1 MQSFFTR
8 IESGRKILAPLFDHG
23 GIVQQF
29 AEKNLIFEVV
39 TAAARAL
46 PGRLARALIFPH
58 NDALFRGGDCV
69 MWFRNL
75 QLYRLGRP
83 FELTPEELEA
93 RLQANAFQ
101 GCKRM
106 DMLATGWAPPL
117 GRHGQ
122 QLVHAANGY
131 IMICA
136 RKEEK
141 IIPAG
146 VVRQLLE
153 DKIAEVEAAE
163 GREIYR
169 REKLRMKEEIIV
181 DLLPRALTRITNQFA
196 YIDVRQNTIVID
208 SASPARAE
216 ALISQLRSTLG
227 RLPATP
233 VKSKQSISGLMT
245 RWLGGEHPPADFAL
259 GGECELRHPQPDG
272 GVVSCKHQ
280 DLGASEVRNHVK
292 QGKYAVR
299 LALLWKERLSC
310 VLHDDLSIKRL
321 RFEDIVREAESETG
335 ADDPVSRFDLDF
347 SIMVLELA
355 EFLPGLITALG
366 GEALPQAESDDVPA
380 RAAER
385 AGVLEPA

>member
-1 MQSFFTR
+1 
-8 IESGRKILAPLFDHG
+8 
-23 GIVQQF
+23 
-29 AEKNLIFEVV
+29 
-39 TAAARAL
+39 
-46 PGRLARALIFPH
+46 
-58 NDALFRGGDCV
+58 

-83 FELTPEELEA
+83 FEMTPEELDA
-93 RLQANAFQ
+93 RLQADAFQ
-101 GCKRM
+101 GCRRM

-117 GRHGQ
+117 GRHGV

-131 IMICA
+131 IMICM

-141 IIPAG
+141 LIPAG

-153 DKIAEVEAAE
+153 DKVAEVEAAE

-181 DLLPRALTRITNQFA
+181 DLLPRALTRISNQFA
-196 YIDVRQNTIVID
+196 YLDVRQNTIVID

-216 ALISQLRSTLG
+216 ALISQLRTTLG

-233 VKSKQSISGLMT
+233 VKSRQSLSGLMT
-245 RWLGGEHPPADFAL
+245 RWLGGEPLPADFTL

-299 LALLWKERLSC
+299 LGLLWKERVSC
-310 VLHDDLSIKRL
+310 ILHDDLSIRRL
-321 RFEDIVREAESETG
+321 RFEDIVREAENETE

-355 EFLPGLITALG
+355 AFLPGLIAALG
-366 GEALPQAESDDVPA
+366 GEAVAEKDTGDAPVPVTTQV
-380 RAAER
+380 ET
-385 AGVLEPA
+385 LEPA

>member
-1 MQSFFTR
+1 
-8 IESGRKILAPLFDHG
+8 
-23 GIVQQF
+23 
-29 AEKNLIFEVV
+29 
-39 TAAARAL
+39 
-46 PGRLARALIFPH
+46 
-58 NDALFRGGDCV
+58 

-83 FELTPEELEA
+83 FEMTPEELDA
-93 RLQANAFQ
+93 RLQAHAFQ
-101 GCKRM
+101 GCRRM

-117 GRHGQ
+117 GRHGR

-153 DKIAEVEAAE
+153 DKIVEVEAAE

-181 DLLPRALTRITNQFA
+181 DLLPRALTRISNQFA

-208 SASPARAE
+208 SASPARSE
-216 ALISQLRSTLG
+216 ALISQLRTTLG

-233 VKSKQSISGLMT
+233 VKTRQSLSGLMT
-245 RWLGGEHPPADFAL
+245 RWLGGESPPGDFAL

-355 EFLPGLITALG
+355 AFLPSLIAALG
-366 GEALPQAESDDVPA
+366 GEALPQADSGDAAV
-380 RAAER
+380 RAA
-385 AGVLEPA
+385 APGGVLEPA

>member
-1 MQSFFTR
+1 
-8 IESGRKILAPLFDHG
+8 
-23 GIVQQF
+23 
-29 AEKNLIFEVV
+29 
-39 TAAARAL
+39 
-46 PGRLARALIFPH
+46 
-58 NDALFRGGDCV
+58 

-83 FELTPEELEA
+83 FEMTPEDLEA
-93 RLQANAFQ
+93 RLQTNAFQ
-101 GCKRM
+101 GCRRM

-131 IMICA
+131 LMICA

-153 DKIAEVEAAE
+153 DRVAEAEASE
-163 GREIYR
+163 GRGIYR
-169 REKLRMKEEIIV
+169 REKLRMKEEILV

-196 YIDVRQNTIVID
+196 YIDVRQNSIVVD

-216 ALISQLRSTLG
+216 ALISQLRTTLG

-233 VKSKQSISGLMT
+233 VKSRQSISALMT
-245 RWLGGEHPPADFAL
+245 RWLGGEPLPAGFVL
-259 GGECELRHPQPDG
+259 GSECELRHPQPDG

-280 DLGASEVRNHVK
+280 DLGAGEVRNHVR
-292 QGKYAVR
+292 QGKQVVR

-310 VLHDDLSIKRL
+310 VLHDDLSIRRL
-321 RFEDIVREAESETG
+321 RFEDIVREAESETE

-355 EFLPGLITALG
+355 AFLPSLIAALG
-366 GEALPQAESDDVPA
+366 GEAVPQAESGELP
-380 RAAER
+380 
-385 AGVLEPA
+385 AGVAARGAELEPA